1 MSFTD
6 IKESRAKNK
15 ESRTKKLNMSF
26 QEDSEINFASFP
38 ADQLIELSYV
48 SQAANDMGVLGL
60 MNLLEDAAH
69 KNKRNGIT
77 GVLFYDNCIFGQ
89 IIEGY
94 PQQIELI
101 WQAISADHRHKDL
114 QVLDISSL
122 EKRRFS
128 NWSMKFFGSD
138 EISQYVPE
146 LKMGLRDGQANLPDE
161 ILTLMRSVSN
171 QNDEAKHQ
179 DAISYRPPL

>member
-1 MSFTD
+1 MSFV
-6 IKESRAKNK
+6 
-15 ESRTKKLNMSF
+15 
-26 QEDSEINFASFP
+26 EDSQINFASFP

-48 SQAANDMGVLGL
+48 SQAANDMGILGL
-60 MNLLEDAAH
+60 MNLLEDAVH

-77 GVLFYDNCIFGQ
+77 GVLFYDNRIFGQ

-94 PQQIELI
+94 PQHVELI
-101 WQAISADHRHKDL
+101 WKAINADPRHSEV
-114 QVLDISSL
+114 QVLDINTL
-122 EKRRFS
+122 QKRRFS
-128 NWSMKFFGSD
+128 NWSMKFYGSD

-146 LKMGLRDGQANLPDE
+146 LKMGLKGGDVTLPSE

-179 DAISYRPPL
+179 DTISNRPPL

>member
-6 IKESRAKNK
+6 IR

-26 QEDSEINFASFP
+26 QEDSEIKFASFP
-38 ADQLIELSYV
+38 ASQLIELSYV

-60 MNLLEDAAH
+60 MNLLEDAVH

-94 PQQIELI
+94 P
-101 WQAISADHRHKDL
+101 
-114 QVLDISSL
+114 
-122 EKRRFS
+122 
-128 NWSMKFFGSD
+128 
-138 EISQYVPE
+138 
-146 LKMGLRDGQANLPDE
+146 
-161 ILTLMRSVSN
+161 
-171 QNDEAKHQ
+171 
-179 DAISYRPPL
+179 

>member
-1 MSFTD
+1 
-6 IKESRAKNK
+6 
-15 ESRTKKLNMSF
+15 
-26 QEDSEINFASFP
+26 
-38 ADQLIELSYV
+38 
-48 SQAANDMGVLGL
+48 
-60 MNLLEDAAH
+60 
-69 KNKRNGIT
+69 
-77 GVLFYDNCIFGQ
+77 
-89 IIEGY
+89 
-94 PQQIELI
+94 
-101 WQAISADHRHKDL
+101 
-114 QVLDISSL
+114 VLDISSL

>member
-1 MSFTD
+1 MP
-6 IKESRAKNK
+6 
-15 ESRTKKLNMSF
+15 F
-26 QEDSEINFASFP
+26 QEDSEINFANFP
-38 ADQLIELSYV
+38 ADRLIELSYV
-48 SQAANDMGVLGL
+48 SQAANDMGILGL
-60 MNLLEDAAH
+60 MNLLEDAVH

-77 GVLFYDNCIFGQ
+77 GVLFYDNRIFGQ

-94 PQQIELI
+94 PQHVELI
-101 WQAISADHRHKDL
+101 WRAINADPRHSEV
-114 QVLDISSL
+114 QVLDINTL
-122 EKRRFS
+122 QRRRFS

-146 LKMGLRDGQANLPDE
+146 LKMGLKGGDATLPSE

-179 DAISYRPPL
+179 DAISNRPPL

>member
-1 MSFTD
+1 
-6 IKESRAKNK
+6 
-15 ESRTKKLNMSF
+15 MSF
-26 QEDSEINFASFP
+26 QEDSQINFASFP

-48 SQAANDMGVLGL
+48 SQAANDMGLLGL

-94 PQQIELI
+94 PQQVELI
-101 WQAISADHRHKDL
+101 WRVISADPRHSEV

-122 EKRRFS
+122 QKRRFS

-146 LKMGLRDGQANLPDE
+146 LKMGLKGSDAALPGE

-179 DAISYRPPL
+179 DAITHRPPL